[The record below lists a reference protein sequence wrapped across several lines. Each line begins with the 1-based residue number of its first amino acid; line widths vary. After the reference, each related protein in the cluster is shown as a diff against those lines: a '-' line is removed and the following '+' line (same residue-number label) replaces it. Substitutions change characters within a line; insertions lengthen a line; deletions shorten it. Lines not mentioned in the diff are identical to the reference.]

1 MCDKKINIMLDLFA
15 LVVKT
20 DYRGHGLATQL
31 IEQAIHNAHN
41 MNVFLINITCTSS
54 ISQRCSIKLDFK

>member
-41 MNVFLINITCTSS
+41 MNVFLILALHQSRNVA
-54 ISQRCSIKLDFK
+54 L

>member
-41 MNVFLINITCTSS
+41 MNVFSNTCTSS